1 MNELTRIDKNTI
13 STIEKNGIADLV
25 KPLTREIHL
34 FDTFVAGTSHI
45 KDEKVFDDIKIEDEL
60 VLLREDNK
68 FDSKAILIKTKKNE
82 KLGYIPEKDNVIF
95 SRLMDAGKLLKARVK
110 TIEKLKGFTKIQI
123 SIFLFDL

>member
-1 MNELTRIDKNTI
+1 MNELTKIDKNTI

-45 KDEKVFDDIKIEDEL
+45 EDKTVFDDLKIEDEL
-60 VLLREDNK
+60 VLVREDNK
-68 FDSKAILIKTKKNE
+68 FDTKAILIKNINNK

-110 TIEKLKGFTKIQI
+110 NIENLKGFTKIQI
-123 SIFLFDL
+123 SIFLFDF

>member
-1 MNELTRIDKNTI
+1 MNELTKIDKNTI

-45 KDEKVFDDIKIEDEL
+45 EDKTVFDDLRIEDEL
-60 VLLREDNK
+60 VLVREDNK
-68 FDSKAILIKTKKNE
+68 FDTNAILIKNINNK

-95 SRLMDAGKLLKARVK
+95 SRLMDAGKLLKARIK
-110 TIEKLKGFTKIQI
+110 NIENLKCFTKIQI
-123 SIFLFDL
+123 SIFLFDF